1 MIDTTVE
8 INATFCKRSIM
19 AHKLTALLT
28 DHLNHGDM
36 LVPNHVGNL
45 TIMRNG
51 KYIGYVDIGL
61 EKVEFVK
68 DCPSPV

>member
-8 INATFCKRSIM
+8 INATFCKCGIM
-19 AHKLTALLT
+19 AHKLIALLT
-28 DHLNHGDM
+28 GHLNHGDM
-36 LVPNHVGNL
+36 LVPNIDGNL

-51 KYIGYVDIGL
+51 KYIGYVDIGM
-61 EKVEFVK
+61 ERVEFVK